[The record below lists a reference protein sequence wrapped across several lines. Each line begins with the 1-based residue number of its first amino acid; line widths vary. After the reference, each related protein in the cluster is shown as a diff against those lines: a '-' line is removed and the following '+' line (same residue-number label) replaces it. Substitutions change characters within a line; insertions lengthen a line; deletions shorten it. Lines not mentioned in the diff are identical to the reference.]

1 METERRPRILVTR
14 SLPREPV
21 EALRQFADLDI
32 WESDEPMPREELL
45 KRAVDK
51 DGLLVLLSDR
61 IDRELMDLCPNLKV
75 IGNYAV
81 GFDNIDV
88 RYATEKG
95 IPVINTPGVLT
106 DATADLAFAL
116 ILSSAR
122 RISEGD
128 RLIRSGRFRSW
139 GPKLML
145 GKDVEGAT
153 LGVVGA
159 GKIGRAVL
167 ERGRGFRMKL
177 LYNSRTRKREIE
189 EELGAEYA
197 DLHDL
202 LAGSDYVSLNCPLT
216 EETHHLIGEKELSVM
231 KDDAVLINT
240 ARGPVVDE
248 KALYEALRKGDIAAA
263 GLDVFENEPEVY
275 PPLMELENV
284 TMVPHVGSATHTTRK
299 KMGFLV
305 VNGMLDILNRRIPP
319 NLVNPE
325 VLERDE
331 GDA

>member
-1 METERRPRILVTR
+1 MERRPEILVTR
-14 SLPREPV
+14 SLPEEPV
-21 EALRQFADLDI
+21 EELARHADIDI
-32 WESDEPMPREELL
+32 WDNNEPIPRDELL
-45 KRAVDK
+45 ERARDK

-61 IDRELMDLCPNLKV
+61 IDREVIDLSPDLKV

-81 GFDNIDV
+81 GFDNIDIS
-88 RYATEKG
+88 YATEKG

-116 ILSSAR
+116 ILASAR
-122 RISEGD
+122 RIAEGD
-128 RLIRSGRFRSW
+128 RLVRSGRFTSW
-139 GPKLML
+139 GPKLLL
-145 GKDVEGAT
+145 GKDVDGST

-177 LYNSRTRKREIE
+177 LYNSRKRKKDIE
-189 EELGAEYA
+189 DELGAEYT
-197 DLHDL
+197 DLETL
-202 LAGSDYVSLNCPLT
+202 LARSDYVSLNCPLT
-216 EETHHLIGEKELSVM
+216 GETHHLIGPDELSIM
-231 KDDAVLINT
+231 KDDAILINT

-248 KALYEALRKGDIAAA
+248 KALYEALIRGEIGGA
-263 GLDVFENEPEVY
+263 GMDVFENEPEVY

-284 TMVPHVGSATHTTRK
+284 TMVPHIGSATHTARR

-305 VNGMLDILNRRIPP
+305 VNGMLDILKGRKPGNI
-319 NLVNPE
+319 VNPE
-325 VLERDE
+325 VLDRGK

>member
-1 METERRPRILVTR
+1 METERRPSILVTR
-14 SLPREPV
+14 SLPEEPV
-21 EALRQFADLDI
+21 EALRHHADLDI
-32 WESDEPMPREELL
+32 WESDEPIPRDELL
-45 KRAVDK
+45 ERAIDK

-61 IDRELMDLCPNLKV
+61 IDQELMDLCPRLRV

-88 RYATEKG
+88 SYATAKG

-106 DATADLAFAL
+106 DATADLAFSL

-122 RISEGD
+122 RIAEGD
-128 RLIRSGRFRSW
+128 RFIRSGKFRSW

-159 GKIGRAVL
+159 GKIGKAVL

-177 LYNSRTRKREIE
+177 LYNSRTRKGDIE
-189 EELGAEYA
+189 EDLGAEFA
-197 DLHDL
+197 DLNEL
-202 LAGSDYVSLNCPLT
+202 LARSDYVSLNCPLT
-216 EETHHLIGEKELSVM
+216 EETYHLIGEKELSIM
-231 KDDAVLINT
+231 KNDAMLINT

-248 KALYEALRKGDIAAA
+248 KALHKALKNGEIAAA

-275 PPLMELENV
+275 PPLFELENV
-284 TMVPHVGSATHTTRK
+284 TMVPHVGSATNTTRE

-305 VNGMLDILNRRIPP
+305 VNGMLDILNHRIPP
-319 NLVNPE
+319 NIVNRE
-325 VLERDE
+325 VLGRDG